1 MNTIMF
7 IVGFTIFCL
16 YIGGLLYM
24 INKSNKEQ
32 ERDILRDP
40 EIPKTFK
47 DSLLK
52 KL

>member
-7 IVGFTIFCL
+7 IVGFTIFLL

-24 INKSNKEQ
+24 INKSHKEQ
-32 ERDILRDP
+32 AIDILNDP
-40 EIPKTFK
+40 EIPKAFK

-52 KL
+52 